1 MRKVSV
7 KALDVYEVLVR
18 EHEGMLHAYLMG
30 LMRDPALV
38 EDIAQE
44 AFVQAYRKLSTLK
57 NKEAF
62 GAWLR
67 TIARNIALAALKR
80 RGKEIPTD
88 PEVLRGMEEV
98 FSGLDDSKLGGKWEE
113 RVTLVRNCFEDLPE
127 TLRDVCTLH
136 YFEDQLAKDIA
147 GVLRIS
153 LAAVLKRLER
163 ARQAIR
169 QCVEKKL
176 GLGRA

>member
-18 EHEGMLHAYLMG
+18 EHEKMLHAYLMG
-30 LMRDPALV
+30 LVGDATLA

-44 AFVQAYRKLSTLK
+44 AFVQAYRKLSTLR

-80 RGKEIPTD
+80 RGREIPTD

-98 FSGLDDSKLGGKWEE
+98 FTSLDNRSLGGKWEE

-127 TLRDVCTLH
+127 TLRSVCTLH

>member
-30 LMRDPALV
+30 LVGDAALA
-38 EDIAQE
+38 EDISQE

-62 GAWLR
+62 AAWLR
-67 TIARNIALAALKR
+67 TIARNIAFAQLKR
-80 RGKEIPTD
+80 RGREIPTD

-98 FSGLDDSKLGGKWEE
+98 FSSLDDRRLGSQWEE
-113 RVTLVRNCFEDLPE
+113 RVTVVQRCFEALPE
-127 TLRDVCTLH
+127 TLHSVCTLH

-163 ARQAIR
+163 ARQALR
-169 QCVEKKL
+169 ECVEKHL
-176 GLGRA
+176 GLKGA